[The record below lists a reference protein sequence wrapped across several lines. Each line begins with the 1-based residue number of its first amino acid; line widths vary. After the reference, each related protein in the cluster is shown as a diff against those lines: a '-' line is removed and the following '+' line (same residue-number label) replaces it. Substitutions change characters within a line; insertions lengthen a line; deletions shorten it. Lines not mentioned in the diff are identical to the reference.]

1 MTEKDY
7 LQSAQDFLD
16 ASDREFAAGDVRQGS
31 EKLYGAANQ
40 VLTAIAKRRGWGYES
55 HRDMKNA
62 TQRLADEYNT
72 EAIIT
77 GFTAAEKFHKNFFHG
92 AMEEYEIAIDR
103 PSVHAYVRRLTAIFE
118 AEAESAAD

>member
-1 MTEKDY
+1 MTEQDY

-40 VLTAIAKRRGWGYES
+40 ALTAIAKQRGWGYES

-62 TQRLADEYNT
+62 TQRLAAEYDT

-103 PSVHAYVRRLTAIFE
+103 PSVHAYVRRLAAIFE
-118 AEAESAAD
+118 AEAAAG

>member
-1 MTEKDY
+1 MTEQDY
-7 LQSAQDFLD
+7 LQSAQDFLA

-40 VLTAIAKRRGWGYES
+40 ALTAIAKRRGWGYES

-62 TQRLADEYNT
+62 TQRLAAEYDT

-103 PSVHAYVRRLTAIFE
+103 PSVRNYVRRLTAIFE
-118 AEAESAAD
+118 AEAAAAG